1 MSVRRRIAV
10 SHDGVRMADAVQS
23 SVAALNKLQ
32 EGRWGDIQWDKP
44 PNSHRRDISATKFSG
59 N

>member
-1 MSVRRRIAV
+1 MTV
-10 SHDGVRMADAVQS
+10 SADAVRS

-44 PNSHRRDISATKFSG
+44 PNSHRRDSSATKFSG

>member
-1 MSVRRRIAV
+1 MTV
-10 SHDGVRMADAVQS
+10 SADAVQS

-44 PNSHRRDISATKFSG
+44 PEFAPS
-59 N
+59 